1 MAKRRKLEAP
11 DAAELAAL
19 EEGFAAKPV
28 PDRFGITVPPIAS
41 VVAEAARLSEPGTP
55 EQRVKAA
62 RDASDAG
69 AWREA
74 VEQGRIVENLPLA
87 AIALDHIV
95 RDRMSVSREEMEELK
110 ASLRASGQRLPVEVV
125 PVGGGRYGLIS
136 GWRRVTALRELA
148 EHGGVQTVQAI
159 IRGADD
165 SGSAYAAMV
174 EENEVRAALTPYE
187 RGRIAVIAAE
197 QGAFRAPEEAVDAIF
212 AAASKAKRS
221 KIRSFALVHEELG
234 DLLAFPTDLSERNGL
249 RLAQAIRNGLGPELR
264 EALGSGMGADAAQE
278 WALLEPVVQ
287 QGDVPVKPER
297 GGRPKREKPPS
308 ARESLANGITLE
320 CQRLDDGF
328 TLRLR
333 GRNADS
339 QLMSLLAEEI
349 RRLLEPI

>member
-74 VEQGRIVENLPLA
+74 VEQGRVVENLPLA

-110 ASLRASGQRLPVEVV
+110 TSLRTSGQRLPVEVV
-125 PVGGGRYGLIS
+125 PVGDGRYGLIS

-148 EHGGVQTVQAI
+148 EQGGVQTVRAIVRHFGIQPRQARLI
-159 IRGADD
+159 TDIKGRSRSVDTYPLGEIREGIKAMHDDPEERRAVKRVIRGARAR
-165 SGSAYAAMV
+165 SA
-174 EENEVRAALTPYE
+174 
-187 RGRIAVIAAE
+187 AV
-197 QGAFRAPEEAVDAIF
+197 
-212 AAASKAKRS
+212 
-221 KIRSFALVHEELG
+221 
-234 DLLAFPTDLSERNGL
+234 
-249 RLAQAIRNGLGPELR
+249 
-264 EALGSGMGADAAQE
+264 
-278 WALLEPVVQ
+278 
-287 QGDVPVKPER
+287 
-297 GGRPKREKPPS
+297 
-308 ARESLANGITLE
+308 
-320 CQRLDDGF
+320 
-328 TLRLR
+328 
-333 GRNADS
+333 
-339 QLMSLLAEEI
+339 
-349 RRLLEPI
+349 